1 MQTALK
7 TISWIVLGVLVT
19 IMTAAYVCPMSMY
32 GNSAEAGSSPSLCH
46 QSIGPVGANTGG
58 ITGCAGSHL
67 AAIGQLLGD
76 IPQVMNLLLALG
88 SLAAVYHL
96 LTRRCLSALIR
107 PLFSRLRHFY
117 LYYCTS
123 IKSLIERKLLRY
135 LNLLGHFT
143 VASPA

>member
-1 MQTALK
+1 MQIALK

-19 IMTAAYVCPMSMY
+19 IMTVAYVCPMSMY
-32 GNSAEAGSSPSLCH
+32 GGSAEAKASPSLCH
-46 QSIGPVGANTGG
+46 QSIGPAASNAGG
-58 ITGCAGSHL
+58 ITDCAGSHL

-96 LTRRCLSALIR
+96 LSRGCLSALIR

-117 LYYCTS
+117 LYYSTS
-123 IKSLIERKLLRY
+123 IKSLIEKKILRY

-143 VASPA
+143 VASFA